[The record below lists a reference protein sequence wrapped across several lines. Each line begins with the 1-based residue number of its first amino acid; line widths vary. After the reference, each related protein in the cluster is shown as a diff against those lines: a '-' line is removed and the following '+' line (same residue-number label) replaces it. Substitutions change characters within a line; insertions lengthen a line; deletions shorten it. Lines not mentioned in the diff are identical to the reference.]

1 MGLHR
6 AGRLAEAEAAYRQI
20 LAGTPDQPDALHLL
34 GLLAHQTG
42 HPRPAI
48 ELVTRALRGRPDAPP
63 FLNTLGIAL
72 LAAGELDR
80 AAAALERA
88 VAQAPR
94 YAEAHLNLGNLHRRR
109 GEREAA
115 IACYRR
121 ALACNA
127 DLIEA
132 RNNLGTL
139 LLEMGDAAGALP
151 LLEAAL
157 ARRPGDPQLL
167 NNVGAARRA
176 LGRDD
181 AIDSFREAVA
191 RRPAD
196 AKALTSL
203 AEILLEK
210 GYPGEAVG
218 CFEQAVAAE
227 PGNPIHR
234 INLGAGL
241 IAAQRFDEARRC
253 LEAVAAAHP
262 SEAGAPR
269 ELGRM
274 AAILGRFDEAVAA
287 LEQARRIDPDSPEV
301 LAALI
306 EQKRGATTAEE
317 QALAERFADRADLAP
332 RLRVQLHFALGKA
345 LEAQHS
351 YAAAFHHLAAANR
364 LSREQLARQGKGYD
378 PAARERLVDG
388 IIRHYDAA
396 FVARHAPHGNTS
408 ELPVFIVGMPR
419 SGTTLCEQILSS
431 HSEVHGAGELHDIG
445 DIATVVDQL
454 WQEGAAADGQAG
466 IPPDNLAA
474 MAERYVETLR
484 AKAPGASRVVD
495 KLPLNFQ
502 HLGLIAALFPRARI
516 VHCRRDPRDTGLSCF
531 AQNFVKGLDWSFDL
545 ASIGHFY
552 RQYRRLMAHWQA
564 VLPTPILAVDYE
576 ELVADVEGVSRRL
589 IEFCGLSW
597 EDSCLDFHR
606 SVRPVYTSSLQQVRQ
621 PIYRS
626 SLGAWRRYEQELQ
639 PLVAAL
645 EAGDRADR

>member
-20 LAGTPDQPDALHLL
+20 LAATPDQPAALHLL

-48 ELVTRALRGRPDAPP
+48 ELVTRALRGRPEAPP

-72 LAAGELDR
+72 LAAGDLDR
-80 AAAALERA
+80 AAQALERA
-88 VAQAPR
+88 VARAPR
-94 YAEAHLNLGNLHRRR
+94 YAEAHLNLGNLRRRR

-115 IACYRR
+115 VACYRR

-127 DLIEA
+127 NLVEA

-157 ARRPGDPQLL
+157 KLRPGDPQLL

-181 AIDSFREAVA
+181 AIDCFREAVA
-191 RRPAD
+191 RRPTD

-203 AEILLEK
+203 AEILMEK
-210 GYPGEAVG
+210 GYPTEAVG
-218 CFEQAVAAE
+218 CFERAVTAE
-227 PGNPIHR
+227 PSNPIHR

-241 IAAQRFDEARRC
+241 IAQQRFDEARRC

-274 AAILGRFDEAVAA
+274 AAILGCFDEALAQ
-287 LEQARRIDPDSPEV
+287 LERAHRIDPDNPEV
-301 LAALI
+301 LAGLI
-306 EQKRGATTAEE
+306 EQKGAAITSDE
-317 QALAERFADRADLAP
+317 QAAAERLAARTDLAM
-332 RLRVQLHFALGKA
+332 RLRAQLHFALGKA
-345 LEAQHS
+345 LEAQQA
-351 YAAAFHHLAAANR
+351 YAAAFEHLAAANR
-364 LSREQLARQGKGYD
+364 LGRDELTRQGKAYD
-378 PAARERLVDG
+378 PIARERLVDG
-388 IIRHYDAA
+388 IIARCDAA
-396 FVARHAPHGNTS
+396 FIARHAPHGSAS

-431 HSEVHGAGELHDIG
+431 HSAVHGAGELHDIG
-445 DIATVVDQL
+445 DIATVVDRLRQ
-454 WQEGAAADGQAG
+454 DGESD
-466 IPPDNLAA
+466 IPPANLVA

-484 AKAPGASRVVD
+484 AKAPQATRVVD
-495 KLPLNFQ
+495 KLPVNFQ

-516 VHCRRDPRDTGLSCF
+516 IHCRRDPRDTGLSCF

-552 RQYRRLMAHWQA
+552 RQYRRLMVHWQS
-564 VLPTPILAVDYE
+564 VLPMPVLAVDYE
-576 ELVADVEGVSRRL
+576 ELVDNVEDVSRRL
-589 IEFCGLSW
+589 VEFCGLPW
-597 EDSCLDFHR
+597 EDRCLDFHR
-606 SVRPVYTSSLQQVRQ
+606 SKRPVYTSSLQQVRR

-626 SLGAWRRYEQELQ
+626 SLGAWRRYEPQLA
-639 PLVAAL
+639 PLITAL
-645 EAGDRADR
+645 EAEDRR